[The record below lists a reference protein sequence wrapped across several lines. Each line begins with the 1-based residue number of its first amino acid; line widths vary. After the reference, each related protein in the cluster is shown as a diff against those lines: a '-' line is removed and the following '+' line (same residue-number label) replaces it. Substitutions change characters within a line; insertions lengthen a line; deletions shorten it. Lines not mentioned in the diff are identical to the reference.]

1 MRLLLSGALRG
12 LLAALGLAVAA
23 LPRRF
28 ELALGAL
35 LGRTALALGL
45 FKDRVA
51 ADNIRHALP
60 ELPPGAQ
67 RTLLEL
73 NYEHM
78 GRLFFEYLHFFTPLE
93 GHYRRYAA
101 ENSRIEGLE
110 NWEAARAKGKGVLIV
125 SLHLGWWEMQ
135 AASGGLAGIPL
146 TVVTKA
152 VKPAWL
158 HDLLTARRLSTGVK
172 AALHPGSMPTIMRAL
187 RKGEAVA
194 FMNDQYARPPMG
206 LKVRFFGVEVET
218 LSAVGPLSKRTGAA
232 IITAT
237 SYRDMDGI
245 TRVFL
250 SPEVDLG
257 EALEDPVRST
267 QALAAIVE
275 RNVRR
280 HPEQWLW
287 LHRRFKNVVWPGERA
302 PSQGAVHGL

>member
-1 MRLLLSGALRG
+1 
-12 LLAALGLAVAA
+12 A
-23 LPRRF
+23 LPRPL
-28 ELALGAL
+28 ELRLGAL
-35 LGRTALALGL
+35 LGRTALALGA

-51 ADNIRHALP
+51 AENIGRALP
-60 ELPPGAQ
+60 ELSAAE
-67 RTLLEL
+67 RRRLLEA

-78 GRLFFEYLHFFTPLE
+78 GRLFFEYLHFFTPLA
-93 GHYRRYAA
+93 GHYARYAA
-101 ENSRIEGLE
+101 ANSRISGLE
-110 NWEAARAKGKGVLIV
+110 HWEAARAKGKGVLIV

-135 AASGGLAGIPL
+135 AAAGGLGGMAL

-172 AALHPGSMPTIMRAL
+172 AALHPGSMPSIMRAL

-237 SYRDMDGI
+237 SYRDLDGI

-250 SPEVDLG
+250 SPELDLG
-257 EALEDPVRST
+257 PALEDPVRAT
-267 QALAAIVE
+267 QALAAVVE
-275 RNVRR
+275 GNVRR

-287 LHRRFKNVVWPGERA
+287 LHRRFKNVVWPAEPA

>member
-1 MRLLLSGALRG
+1 MKGLLLSWPLRG

-23 LPRRF
+23 LPRRA

-45 FKDRVA
+45 FKDHVA
-51 ADNIRHALP
+51 AENIRRALP
-60 ELPPGAQ
+60 ELSASE
-67 RTLLEL
+67 RASLLKR

-78 GRLFFEYLHFFTPLE
+78 GRLFFEYAHFFTPLA
-93 GHYRRYAA
+93 GHYRRYARA
-101 ENSRIEGLE
+101 NSRIEGLE
-110 NWEAARAKGKGVLIV
+110 HWEAARAKGNGVLIV

-135 AASGGLAGIPL
+135 AAAGGLAGMPL

-158 HDLLTARRLSTGVK
+158 HDLLTERRLSTGVR

-218 LSAVGPLSKRTGAA
+218 LSAVGPLAKRTGAA
-232 IITAT
+232 VITAT
-237 SYRDMDGI
+237 SYRDMDGV

-250 SPEVDLG
+250 SPEVAFG
-257 EALEDPVRST
+257 SALEDPARAT
-267 QALAAIVE
+267 QLLADIVE
-275 RNVRR
+275 MNVRR

-287 LHRRFKNVVWPGERA
+287 LHRRFKNVVWPAEQA
-302 PSQGAVHGL
+302 AGAVHGL

>member
-1 MRLLLSGALRG
+1 MKGLLLSWPLRG

-23 LPRRF
+23 LPRRA

-45 FKDRVA
+45 FKDHVA
-51 ADNIRHALP
+51 VENIRRALP
-60 ELPPGAQ
+60 ELSSSERASLLQ
-67 RTLLEL
+67 R

-78 GRLFFEYLHFFTPLE
+78 GRLFFEYAHFFTPLD
-93 GHYRRYAA
+93 GHYRRYAQA
-101 ENSRIEGLE
+101 NSRIEGLE
-110 NWEAARAKGKGVLIV
+110 HWEAARAKGNGVLIV

-135 AASGGLAGIPL
+135 AASGGLAGMPL
-146 TVVTKA
+146 TVVTRA

-158 HDLLTARRLSTGVK
+158 HDLLTERRLSTGVR

-218 LSAVGPLSKRTGAA
+218 LSAVGPLAKRTGAA
-232 IITAT
+232 VITAT
-237 SYRDMDGI
+237 SYRDMDGV

-250 SPEVDLG
+250 SPEVSFG
-257 EALEDPVRST
+257 SALEDPARAT
-267 QALAAIVE
+267 QLLADIVE
-275 RNVRR
+275 KNVRR

-287 LHRRFKNVVWPGERA
+287 LHRRFKNVVWPAEQA
-302 PSQGAVHGL
+302 AGAVHGL

>member
-1 MRLLLSGALRG
+1 MGLLTSWPLRG

-23 LPRRF
+23 LPRGA
-28 ELALGAL
+28 ELRLGAL

-51 ADNIRHALP
+51 AENIRRALP
-60 ELPPGAQ
+60 ELSAAE
-67 RTLLEL
+67 RRRLLER

-78 GRLFFEYLHFFTPLE
+78 GRLFFEYLHFFTPLS
-93 GHYRRYAA
+93 GHYRRYARR
-101 ENSRIEGLE
+101 NSRIEGLE
-110 NWEAARAKGKGVLIV
+110 HWEAARAKGKGVLIV

-135 AASGGLAGIPL
+135 AASGGLAGMPL
-146 TVVTKA
+146 TVVTRA

-158 HDLLTARRLSTGVK
+158 HELFTERRLSTGVR
-172 AALHPGSMPTIMRAL
+172 AALHPGSMPAIMRAL
-187 RKGEAVA
+187 RRGEVVA

-218 LSAVGPLSKRTGAA
+218 LSAVGPLAKRTGAA

-237 SYRDMDGI
+237 SYRDLDGL

-250 SPEVDLG
+250 GPEVDLG
-257 EALEDPVRST
+257 ADLDDPVRAT
-267 QALAAIVE
+267 QALAAVVE

-287 LHRRFKNVVWPGERA
+287 LHRRFKNVVWPAEQA
-302 PSQGAVHGL
+302 AGAVHGL